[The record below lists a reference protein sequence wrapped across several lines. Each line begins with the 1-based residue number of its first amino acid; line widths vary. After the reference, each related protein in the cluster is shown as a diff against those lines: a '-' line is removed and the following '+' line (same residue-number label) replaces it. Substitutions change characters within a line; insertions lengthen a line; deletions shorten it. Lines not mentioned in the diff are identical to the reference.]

1 MGLFLMDTADVL
13 FVLAGCG
20 ISGSKWGA
28 SRPEREP
35 GMAMGLLRLTERTGV
50 PFEGEA
56 RVDSGPRWSFLF
68 APAGVF
74 PQGSFRLVFS
84 HALRDRKRWET
95 VGVLLHRP
103 LFSRRRTDGEGARPE
118 NTRPILLSVFGASR
132 F

>member
-20 ISGSKWGA
+20 ISGPKWGA

-56 RVDSGPRWSFLF
+56 RADS
-68 APAGVF
+68 
-74 PQGSFRLVFS
+74 
-84 HALRDRKRWET
+84 
-95 VGVLLHRP
+95 
-103 LFSRRRTDGEGARPE
+103 
-118 NTRPILLSVFGASR
+118 
-132 F
+132 

>member
-1 MGLFLMDTADVL
+1 MDTADVL

-56 RVDSGPRWSFLF
+56 RADS
-68 APAGVF
+68 
-74 PQGSFRLVFS
+74 
-84 HALRDRKRWET
+84 
-95 VGVLLHRP
+95 
-103 LFSRRRTDGEGARPE
+103 
-118 NTRPILLSVFGASR
+118 
-132 F
+132 